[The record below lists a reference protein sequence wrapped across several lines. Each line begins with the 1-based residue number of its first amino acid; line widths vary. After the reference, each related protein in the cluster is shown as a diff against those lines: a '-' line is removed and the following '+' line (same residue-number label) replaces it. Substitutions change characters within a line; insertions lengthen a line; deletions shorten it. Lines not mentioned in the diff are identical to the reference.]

1 MSSSLAPAL
10 LLSMPQMLDP
20 NFSRTVVLLCSH
32 SQESGAFGLVVNRPV
47 MTNGRVVVNLEP
59 PVSTDVELRIWVGG
73 PVEPERSW
81 ILVGENSGEPEE
93 RRGTRIADG
102 IYLSTDPDL
111 LRRMFAPS
119 PPEFARLVVGYSG
132 WAPGQLDN
140 EILRGDWLVL
150 DADAET
156 AFRTD
161 ASRLWQDLVKR
172 ARAVR
177 AAPEP
182 QTRSTTS

>member
-132 WAPGQLDN
+132 WAPGQL
-140 EILRGDWLVL
+140 EEELQASAWLMSDV
-150 DADAET
+150 DHDVI
-156 AFRTD
+156 FRTPPENMWEAAIRRLGAD
-161 ASRLWQDLVKR
+161 PATLQMSRGVH
-172 ARAVR
+172 
-177 AAPEP
+177 
-182 QTRSTTS
+182 